1 MIGGGLMRY
10 SNLYLPT
17 LKETPSDAEVIS
29 HQLMLRAGMIRKV
42 AAGIYNLLPYGLAAV
57 RRVEAVV
64 REEMNRA
71 GAQEIMMPAVQPAEL
86 WQESGRWDHY
96 GRELLRFVDRHQH
109 PFCLGPTH
117 EEVVTALLRD
127 EIRSYRQLP
136 VNLYQIQTKF
146 RDEIRPR
153 FGLMRGREFIMKDGY
168 SFDVDDDA
176 AAESY
181 QRMYEAYT
189 RVFERLDLGF
199 RAVEADTGSIGGSF
213 SHEFMVLADTG
224 EDEIAVCRACD
235 YAANIEKAE
244 VKVEDGPRPAASE
257 PVTEVHTPGS
267 HTVAE
272 VCDFLKI
279 DPARLVKTII
289 LLADGQPIAVL
300 VRGDHELN
308 LVKVRNLIGAVEVEL
323 ADPGTVERVSKAAV
337 GFAGPVGLAV
347 PIYADAAVA
356 KMADFVTGANRD
368 DYHLTGVNLDRDFQA
383 AQFADLRAIGAGDP
397 CPRCGGPIEITR
409 GIEVGHIFRLG
420 TKYSAAMGASF
431 NTEDGGEKPMVMGC
445 YGIGIGRTVAASIEQ
460 NHDDQGIIFPPP
472 MAPYQVVVL
481 PVAVQDAEVL
491 QAAEDLYRDLA
502 ARGLDVLLDDRDL
515 RAGVKFK
522 DADLL
527 GTPLRLTVGP
537 KTLAQGQVE
546 LKARREAR
554 PTLVP
559 RAEAADRVIDLVRG
573 AA

>member
-1 MIGGGLMRY
+1 MRY

-17 LKETPSDAEVIS
+17 LKETPADAEVIS

-71 GAQEIMMPAVQPAEL
+71 GAQEIVMPAVQPAEL
-86 WQESGRWDHY
+86 WQESGRWEHY

-117 EEVVTALLRD
+117 EEVVTALVRD

-181 QRMYEAYT
+181 QLMYDAYT
-189 RVFERLDLGF
+189 RVFERLGLGF
-199 RAVEADTGSIGGSF
+199 RAVEADTGAIGGSF

-224 EDEIAVCRACD
+224 EDEIAVCSACD

-244 VKVEDGPRPAASE
+244 VEVMNNPRPAAAE
-257 PVTEVHTPGS
+257 QIQEVHTPGR

-272 VCDFLKI
+272 VCEFLRI
-279 DPARLVKTII
+279 DPTRLVKTII
-289 LLADGQPIAVL
+289 LLADEKPMAVL

-308 LVKVRNLIGAVEVEL
+308 LVKIRNLTGAVEVEL

-337 GFAGPVGLAV
+337 GFAGPVGLTV

-356 KMADFVTGANRD
+356 EMADFVTGANRD
-368 DYHLTGVNLDRDFQA
+368 DYHLTGVNLDRDFVAEQI
-383 AQFADLRAIGAGDP
+383 ADLRAIGPGDP
-397 CPRCGGPIEITR
+397 CPRCGGSIEITR

-420 TKYSAAMGASF
+420 TKYSAAMGAFF
-431 NTEDGGEKPMVMGC
+431 NTEEGGEKPMVMGC

-460 NHDDQGIIFPPP
+460 NHDDQGIIFPLP
-472 MAPYQVVVL
+472 MAPFQVVVL
-481 PVAVQDAEVL
+481 PVAMQDADVCR
-491 QAAEDLYRDLA
+491 AAEDLYRDLA

-527 GTPLRLTVGP
+527 GTPLRLTIGP
-537 KTLAQGQVE
+537 RALAEGRVE
-546 LKARREAR
+546 LKARRETE

-559 RAEAADRVIDLVRG
+559 QEEAADRVIELVRG
-573 AA
+573 AAEAA

>member
-1 MIGGGLMRY
+1 MRC
-10 SNLYLPT
+10 SKLYLPT
-17 LKETPSDAEVIS
+17 LKETPADAEVVS

-71 GAQEIMMPAVQPAEL
+71 GAQEILMPAVQPAEL
-86 WQESGRWDHY
+86 WQESGRWEHY
-96 GRELLRFVDRHQH
+96 GRELLRFVDRHRH

-117 EEVVTALLRD
+117 EEVVTALVRD

-136 VNLYQIQTKF
+136 INLYQIQTKF

-168 SFDVDDDA
+168 SFDVDDEA
-176 AAESY
+176 AAGTYRS
-181 QRMYEAYT
+181 MHEAYT
-189 RVFERLDLGF
+189 RIFERLGLNF

-235 YAANIEKAE
+235 WAANIEKAE
-244 VKVEDGPRPAASE
+244 VKIEDGQQPAVAE
-257 PVTEVHTPGS
+257 QIQEVHTPGM

-272 VCDFLKI
+272 VCQFLKI
-279 DPARLVKTII
+279 DPTRLVKTII
-289 LLADGQPIAVL
+289 CLADEMPIAVL

-308 LVKVRNLIGAVEVEL
+308 LVKIRNLISAVEVEL
-323 ADPGTVERVSKAAV
+323 ADPDTVQRVSGAAV
-337 GFAGPVGLAV
+337 GFAGPVGLTI

-356 KMADFVTGANRD
+356 LMADFVTGANRD
-368 DYHLTGVNLDRDFQA
+368 DFHLTGVNLDRDFKA
-383 AQFADLRAIGAGDP
+383 TGIADLRAIGPEDP
-397 CPRCGGPIEITR
+397 CPRCGGDIYITR

-420 TKYSAAMGASF
+420 NKYSAAMGATFSA
-431 NTEDGGEKPMVMGC
+431 EDGSDKPMVMGC

-460 NHDDQGIIFPPP
+460 NHDSNGIIFPLP

-481 PVAVQDAEVL
+481 PVAVQDEAVRG
-491 QAAEDLYRDLA
+491 AAEDIYQELQ

-527 GTPLRLTVGP
+527 GTPLRLTIGP
-537 KTLAQGQVE
+537 KALAQGQVE
-546 LKARREAR
+546 LKARRETE

-559 RAEAADRVIDLVRG
+559 REEAADRAENLAR
-573 AA
+573 ASALTT

>member
-1 MIGGGLMRY
+1 MRY

-17 LKETPSDAEVIS
+17 LKETPADAEVVS

-71 GAQEIMMPAVQPAEL
+71 GAQEILMPAVQPAEL
-86 WQESGRWDHY
+86 WQESGRWEHY
-96 GRELLRFVDRHQH
+96 GRELLRFADRHQH

-117 EEVVTALLRD
+117 EEVVTALVRD

-136 VNLYQIQTKF
+136 VNLYQIQSKF

-181 QRMYEAYT
+181 RSMFEAYT
-189 RVFERLDLGF
+189 RIFERLGLGF

-224 EDEIAVCRACD
+224 EDEIAVCAACD

-244 VKVEDGPRPAASE
+244 VVVEAGPRPAAAASI
-257 PVTEVHTPGS
+257 TEVHTPAM

-279 DPARLVKTII
+279 DPTRLVKTII
-289 LLADGQPIAVL
+289 LMADGKPVAAL

-308 LVKVRNLIGAVEVEL
+308 LIKVRNLIGAVEVEL
-323 ADPGTVERVSKAAV
+323 ADPATVERVSRAAV
-337 GFAGPVGLAV
+337 GFAGPVGLEV

-356 KMADFVTGANRD
+356 TMADFVTGANRD
-368 DYHLTGVNLDRDFQA
+368 DYHLTGVNLDRDFTVRA
-383 AQFADLRAIGAGDP
+383 MADLRAIAAGDG
-397 CPRCGGPIEITR
+397 CPRCGGTIEITR

-420 TKYSAAMGASF
+420 TKYSAAMGAAF
-431 NTEDGGEKPMVMGC
+431 AAEDGAEKPMVMGC
-445 YGIGIGRTVAASIEQ
+445 YGIGIGRTVAAAIEQ
-460 NHDDQGIIFPPP
+460 NHDDWGIIFPLP
-472 MAPYQVVVL
+472 MAPFQVVVL
-481 PVAVQDAEVL
+481 PVAVQDDGVRR
-491 QAAEDLYRDLA
+491 AAEGIYEDLR

-537 KTLAQGQVE
+537 KALAEGNVE
-546 LKARREAR
+546 LKARREAK

-559 RAEAADRVIDLVRG
+559 AAEAADRVEKLVTETVQ

>member
-1 MIGGGLMRY
+1 MRC

-17 LKETPSDAEVIS
+17 LKETPADAEIVS
-29 HQLMLRAGMIRKV
+29 HRLMLRAGMIRKV

-57 RRVEAVV
+57 RRVENVV

-86 WQESGRWDHY
+86 WEESGRWEHY
-96 GRELLRFVDRHQH
+96 GRELLRFVDRHNH

-117 EEVVTALLRD
+117 EEVVTALVRG
-127 EIRSYRQLP
+127 EVRSYRQLP

-181 QRMYEAYT
+181 RRMYEAYG
-189 RVFERLDLGF
+189 RVFERLGLGF
-199 RAVEADTGSIGGSF
+199 RAVEADTGAIGGSF

-244 VKVEDGPRPAASE
+244 VKAEDGPRPTAAE
-257 PVTEVHTPGS
+257 EVREVHTPGM

-279 DPARLVKTII
+279 DPTRLVKTII
-289 LLADGQPIAVL
+289 LLADESPVAAL

-308 LVKVRNLIGAVEVEL
+308 LVKIRNLLGAVEVEL
-323 ADPGTVERVSKAAV
+323 ADPSTVERVSGAAV
-337 GFAGPVGLAV
+337 GFAGPVGLDG
-347 PIYADAAVA
+347 PIHVDAAVA
-356 KMADFVTGANRD
+356 LMADFVTGANQD
-368 DYHLTGVNLDRDFQA
+368 DYHLTGVNLGRDFKA
-383 AQFADLRAIGAGDP
+383 MKVADIRAITALDS
-397 CPRCGGPIEITR
+397 CPRCGGEIEITR

-420 TKYSAAMGASF
+420 TKYSTAMGANF
-431 NTEDGGEKPMVMGC
+431 TAEDGEEKPMVMGC

-460 NHDDQGIIFPPP
+460 NHDENGIIFPLP

-481 PVAVQDAEVL
+481 PVAARDEEVRR
-491 QAAEDLYRDLA
+491 AAEELYHGLSA
-502 ARGLDVLLDDRDL
+502 AGLDALLDDRDL

-527 GTPLRLTVGP
+527 GVPLRLTVGQ
-537 KTLAQGQVE
+537 KALAQGKVE
-546 LKARREAR
+546 LKKRAEKDF
-554 PTLVP
+554 TLVA
-559 RAEAADRVIDLVRG
+559 RGEAVAAVAELATAGRT
-573 AA
+573 A